1 MIAFYLLAAIV
12 LSYIAQLAIPGYTN
26 ILIFDPLSAL
36 TEPWRFVT
44 SIFLHSTT
52 DMLHIFFNGYALFL
66 FGTILESKITKKDF
80 LTIFF
85 IGGIVGSILYYL
97 TIVVEFASPIPA
109 LGASGA
115 IYAVLG
121 ATAVMLPE
129 MRIYMWFFP
138 MKMKYAVIFWVLMET
153 FGTLS
158 VASGIASAAHL
169 GGLAFGLIYTKYFVK
184 KEVPYDPYYWAVKEN

>member
-1 MIAFYLLAAIV
+1 MIAFYLLVVIV
-12 LSYIAQLAIPGYTN
+12 LSYIAQLAFPWYTN
-26 ILIFDPLSAL
+26 LLIFAPQLALS
-36 TEPWRFVT
+36 EPWRFVT
-44 SIFLHSTT
+44 SIFLHSTK
-52 DMLHIFFNGYALFL
+52 DILHIFFNCYALFL
-66 FGTILESKITKKDF
+66 FGTILESKVTKKDF

-85 IGGIVGSILYYL
+85 MGGIIGSILYYL
-97 TIVVEFASPIPA
+97 TIMIGIIPPIPA

-138 MKMKYAVIFWVLMET
+138 VKMKYAVIFWILMET
-153 FGTLS
+153 FGTFS

-169 GGLAFGLIYTKYFVK
+169 GGLAFGLIYTKYFIK
-184 KEVPYDPYYWAVKEN
+184 KEVPVDPYYWAVKEN